1 MEQWLKKEMAV
12 LIKQRVADLYLLPY
26 QERYRLTAY
35 QQGRLVERQS
45 LTRAAGQQLIAFF
58 KYRADMAVTEH
69 RRPQA
74 GGISWPSQQGPV
86 NLRLSTVGDFC
97 ERESLVIRFI
107 YPVSGDYQLLV
118 PSQWTLLK
126 ELTAQRGLVLFAGPL
141 GSGKTT
147 TMYRLAQENKKQTM
161 VMTIEDPVEVIEP
174 WFLQTQV
181 NELAG
186 LSYQELLRVS
196 LRHRPQVLIIGEIRD
211 PETAAMAVRA
221 GLSGLLVLATV
232 HARSAPGVFQRL
244 HQLGVSYADLDQ
256 TISGAC
262 YQRLIPL
269 KSHRVAVL
277 FDLVTSRPTTMAGP
291 HARSTSGAWK
301 RALGEAVKNE
311 QITSTTATQ
320 LAAG

>member
-1 MEQWLKKEMAV
+1 MEQWLKKEMTA
-12 LIKQRVADLYLLPY
+12 LINQRVADLYLLPY
-26 QERYRLTAY
+26 QGRYRLTAHVR
-35 QQGRLVERQS
+35 GRLVERRS
-45 LTRAAGQQLIAFF
+45 LTQEVGQQLIAFF

-74 GGISWPSQQGPV
+74 GGISWPSQHGPV

-107 YPVSGDYQLLV
+107 YPISGDYQLLV
-118 PSQWTLLK
+118 PDQWGQL
-126 ELTAQRGLVLFAGPL
+126 EGITARRGLVLFAGPL

-147 TMYRLAQENKKQTM
+147 TMYRLAREHRQETM
-161 VMTIEDPVEVIEP
+161 VMTIEDPVEVEEP
-174 WFLQTQV
+174 WFFQTQV

-186 LSYQELLRVS
+186 LGYQELLRVS
-196 LRHRPQVLIIGEIRD
+196 LRHRPQILIIGEIRD

-244 HQLGVSYADLDQ
+244 HQLGVSHADLDQ
-256 TISGAC
+256 TVSGAC
-262 YQRLIPL
+262 YQRLVPL
-269 KSHRVAVL
+269 KSRRVAVL
-277 FDLVTSRPTTMAGP
+277 FDLVTKRPSASSPGV
-291 HARSTSGAWK
+291 AQATSGGWK
-301 RALGEAVKNE
+301 RALREAVKND
-311 QITSTTATQ
+311 QITTATATQ